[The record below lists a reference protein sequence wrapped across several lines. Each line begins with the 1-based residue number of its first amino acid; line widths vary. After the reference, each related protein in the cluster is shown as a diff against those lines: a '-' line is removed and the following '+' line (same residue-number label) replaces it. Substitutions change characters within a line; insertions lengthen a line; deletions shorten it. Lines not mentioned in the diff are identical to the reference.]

1 MNDILDTFN
10 GTFEPEFHGDECN
23 GNFKTILQALKA
35 AKTGATSRVAMGMS
49 LGDNA
54 YGDCLRNQVEELVDA
69 LGLGEDAI
77 SLEDHLI
84 IYNRFRRAF
93 NRAVY

>member
-1 MNDILDTFN
+1 MT
-10 GTFEPEFHGDECN
+10 
-23 GNFKTILQALKA
+23 NFKLILLAL
-35 AKTGATSRVAMGMS
+35 RVAKSGAEFRKEMGMS

-54 YGDCLRNQVEELVDA
+54 FGDCLRNQCEDLVDA
-69 LGLGEDAI
+69 LGFGEDAI

>member
-1 MNDILDTFN
+1 MS
-10 GTFEPEFHGDECN
+10 
-23 GNFKTILQALKA
+23 NFKTIIHALKT
-35 AKTGATSRVAMGMS
+35 AKTGATNRVEMGMS

-54 YGDCLRNQVEELVDA
+54 YGDCLRNQVEDLVDA
-69 LGLGEDAI
+69 LGFGEDAI

-93 NRAVY
+93 NRVVY